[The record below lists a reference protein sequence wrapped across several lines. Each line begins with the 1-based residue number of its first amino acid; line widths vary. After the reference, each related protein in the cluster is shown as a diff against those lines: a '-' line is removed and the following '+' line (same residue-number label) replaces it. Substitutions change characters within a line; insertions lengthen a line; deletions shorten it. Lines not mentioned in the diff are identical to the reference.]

1 MSQPAAWPPLIN
13 QVLGRGCVAV
23 DRVGLGTKIPAGGGQ
38 SMEPCIPP
46 GPRDRHEERPA
57 PARRLRPHA
66 HAPATAS
73 RGIRA
78 STHPRPGG
86 DPYGTRACVRS
97 AVAWLTSLFLNANAT
112 QPCTTT
118 HACVWGARARSLR
131 CELACLPGPGANA
144 RGAVQGIDATTAG
157 HNSNL

>member
-1 MSQPAAWPPLIN
+1 
-13 QVLGRGCVAV
+13 V

-97 AVAWLTSLFLNANAT
+97 PVAWLTSLCFFNANAT
-112 QPCTTT
+112 QPCYY
-118 HACVWGARARSLR
+118 HARMCMGSESEVVKM
-131 CELACLPGPGANA
+131 LACLCRALMH
-144 RGAVQGIDATTAG
+144 AVQCRELM
-157 HNSNL
+157 HNYSNL